1 MRHVIRTERGW
12 AGHFC
17 GAYSCRFR
25 RNTLLECDNV
35 RVIVSTVGVYVVQQR
50 VETVGRDRYYETMA
64 FIGQESDGYID
75 ADISKRVMFASP
87 WTIDHL
93 SPTSDQEANDMHEAV
108 VRELTNKLENNDRL
122 VFEGEDC

>member
-17 GAYSCRFR
+17 CSRDCTFR

-35 RVIVSTVGVYVVQQR
+35 RVIVSTVGRYIYQQR
-50 VETVGRDRYYETMA
+50 CETVGLGRYYETMA

-87 WTIDHL
+87 WSIDHL
-93 SPTSDQEANDMHEAV
+93 SITSDQEANDMHEAV

-122 VFEGEDC
+122 VFE